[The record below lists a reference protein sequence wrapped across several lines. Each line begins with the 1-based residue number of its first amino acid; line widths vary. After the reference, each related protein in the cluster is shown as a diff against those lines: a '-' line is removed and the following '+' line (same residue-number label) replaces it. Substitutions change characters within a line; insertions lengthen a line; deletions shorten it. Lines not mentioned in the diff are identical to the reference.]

1 MIQEL
6 PHFRKP
12 PCMKFNEIGP
22 ATRPA
27 TKPQTTVNAV
37 TTRPVNQRDD
47 VQRILE
53 IHRKPGRNFTSARG
67 SRFYHG
73 TMGKSHGFFWL
84 IIMVCNGI

>member
-53 IHRKPGRNFTSARG
+53 IYRKPGRNFTSLLPEDHV
-67 SRFYHG
+67 FI
-73 TMGKSHGFFWL
+73 MGPWENPMGFS
-84 IIMVCNGI
+84 G